1 MSGRVMY
8 GRPAKRLSYAPLV
21 IGPLVEPG
29 VRNGEHDVQ
38 AVDQVSEHEHG
49 VGVCVEVPANP
60 DIAICHKGAGKS
72 NGL

>member
-8 GRPAKRLSYAPLV
+8 DRPAKRLSYAPLV

-29 VRNGEHDVQ
+29 MRDGQHDVQ

-49 VGVCVEVPANP
+49 VGVGVEVPANT
-60 DIAICHKGAGKS
+60 DIAISHKGTGES
-72 NGL
+72 NSL

>member
-8 GRPAKRLSYAPLV
+8 DRSAKKLSYVPLV
-21 IGPLVEPG
+21 LSPLVEPCMG
-29 VRNGEHDVQ
+29 DREHDVQ

-49 VGVCVEVPANP
+49 VGVGIEVAANSNV
-60 DIAICHKGAGKS
+60 AICHKGAGES